1 MRKKVRK
8 RKEKGTNSINREKKE
23 VSVTW
28 GRKNARDIRNDKKN
42 TRVIKTIENER
53 DIEIWRQRKRERER
67 KKV

>member
-28 GRKNARDIRNDKKN
+28 GRKNTRDIRNDKKN
-42 TRVIKTIENER
+42 TTVIKTIERERER
-53 DIEIWRQRKRERER
+53 DIEIWRQRKR